1 MHDHTDRLARLR
13 RRLRGRAMYVS
24 ALPNIRYLTGFTG
37 STGHLLVTPEETTL
51 FTDGR
56 YRLQASEQTR
66 GIHVEISRGDSRPAL
81 VGRAGALPPAT
92 PGVRSQPAGLRHLCV
107 SRRQLEELP
116 ARSVAIG
123 SRDACECGR
132 APLKSKPF
140 AGLSN

>member
-81 VGRAGALPPAT
+81 VGRAGALRLRRLAFEANRLDYDT
-92 PGVRSQPAGLRHLCV
+92 YAFLAGSLKNC
-107 SRRQLEELP
+107 QLEE
-116 ARSVAIG
+116 
-123 SRDACECGR
+123 
-132 APLKSKPF
+132 
-140 AGLSN
+140 